1 MQVATFL
8 SQQPSTTEQV
18 LGVGLGTLGLVI
30 ALVLTLG
37 AVFLFIAAL
46 ISIIRSPNY
55 TVAGRAVWI
64 FVVLAFPFLGPLVWF
79 VWGRKSTFA
88 VDVSHSLR

>member
-8 SQQPSTTEQV
+8 SQQPSTAEQV

-30 ALVLTLG
+30 AL
-37 AVFLFIAAL
+37 AVIFGGLILFLAAL

>member
-30 ALVLTLG
+30 ALVLTFG
-37 AVFLFIAAL
+37 ALFLFIAAL

-55 TVAGRAVWI
+55 TAAGRAVWI
-64 FVVLAFPFLGPLVWF
+64 FVVLAFPFLGALVWF

-88 VDVSHSLR
+88 MDVSHSLR

>member
-46 ISIIRSPNY
+46 ISIMRSPNY

>member
-8 SQQPSTTEQV
+8 SQQQSTTEQV
-18 LGVGLGTLGLVI
+18 LGIGLGTLGLVV
-30 ALVLTLG
+30 ALVVTFG
-37 AVFLFIAAL
+37 AVFLFIAAVV
-46 ISIIRSPNY
+46 SIIRSPNY

-79 VWGRKSTFA
+79 IWGRKSTFA
-88 VDVSHSLR
+88 VDVSNSLR

>member
-1 MQVATFL
+1 MQVAAFL

-30 ALVLTLG
+30 ALVLTFG

>member
-30 ALVLTLG
+30 ALVLTFG

-46 ISIIRSPNY
+46 ISIMRSPNY

>member
-1 MQVATFL
+1 VQVVTFL

-30 ALVLTLG
+30 ALVLTFG

-46 ISIIRSPNY
+46 VSIIRSPNY

-88 VDVSHSLR
+88 VDVSHGLR

>member
-30 ALVLTLG
+30 ALVLTFG

-88 VDVSHSLR
+88 MDVSHGLR

>member
-1 MQVATFL
+1 MQVATLL

-18 LGVGLGTLGLVI
+18 VGWGLGTVVLV
-30 ALVLTLG
+30 AVLG
-37 AVFLFIAAL
+37 AVVLFIAAL
-46 ISIIRSPNY
+46 VSIIRSPNY

-79 VWGRKSTFA
+79 IWGRKSTFA
-88 VDVSHSLR
+88 VDVSHSFR

>member
-18 LGVGLGTLGLVI
+18 LGVGLGTLGLVV
-30 ALVLTLG
+30 ALVVTFG
-37 AVFLFIAAL
+37 AVFLFIAAVV
-46 ISIIRSPNY
+46 SIVRSPNY

-64 FVVLAFPFLGPLVWF
+64 FVVLAFPFLGPVVWF
-79 VWGRKSTFA
+79 LWGRKSTFA
-88 VDVSHSLR
+88 VAASSSLR

>member
-1 MQVATFL
+1 MQVATIL
-8 SQQPSTTEQV
+8 SQQPSTSEQV
-18 LGVGLGTLGLVI
+18 VGVGLGTLGLVI

>member
-1 MQVATFL
+1 MQVATIL

-18 LGVGLGTLGLVI
+18 VGVGLGTLGLVI

>member
-1 MQVATFL
+1 M
-8 SQQPSTTEQV
+8 

-37 AVFLFIAAL
+37 AAVLFIAAL
-46 ISIIRSPNY
+46 VSIIRSPNY

-88 VDVSHSLR
+88 VDTANSLR

>member
-1 MQVATFL
+1 MQVVTFL

-30 ALVLTLG
+30 ALVLTFG

-46 ISIIRSPNY
+46 VSIIRSPNY

-88 VDVSHSLR
+88 VDVSHGLR